1 MEMTPI
7 APELA
12 PAHFFHE
19 PPGRGGYQLADFSTF
34 WKTRRMMEVE
44 LLRRQIVR
52 AAQFT
57 ATFRFFL
64 PDHPAVNRAKALL
77 APTLRFVSRFAEFE
91 ENFHPL
97 LVSASFMTG
106 FSFASHR

>member
-1 MEMTPI
+1 MV
-7 APELA
+7 
-12 PAHFFHE
+12 
-19 PPGRGGYQLADFSTF
+19 
-34 WKTRRMMEVE
+34 EVE

-57 ATFRFFL
+57 APFRFFL
-64 PDHPAVNRAKALL
+64 PDHPAVNGAKALF

-97 LVSASFMTG
+97 LVSALFMTG
-106 FSFASHR
+106 FRFSTHRCAARLFYSVPHGLWAAGLPPPGVFSPLH